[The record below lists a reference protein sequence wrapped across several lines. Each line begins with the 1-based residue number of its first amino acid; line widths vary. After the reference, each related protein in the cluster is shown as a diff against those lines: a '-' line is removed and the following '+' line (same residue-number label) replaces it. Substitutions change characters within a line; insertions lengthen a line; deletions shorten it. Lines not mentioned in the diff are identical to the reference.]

1 MPKGILG
8 LFNVFEKFAFNFVTM
23 PNKPGDILFQ
33 LIKSLEKSEKRHF
46 KLYIT
51 RSSGNE
57 DLKVIKLFDALDKLQ
72 QYDEK
77 LVLKK
82 LKDVTKPQLSNLK
95 SHLYKEILAGLRLL
109 KSSESLDLQLNE
121 LFDSAHILY
130 KKGLFYQSLRVIDK
144 VKEMAKLNQK
154 FFFLPQI
161 LSLEKRIEALNVTD
175 SFVSR
180 MDELAEESNEVNTKL
195 NMVTRLSN
203 LSLQVYG
210 FYIANGHARNE
221 VEEDKVK
228 KFFKQNLPSGSAQ
241 QEGFYE
247 RLYYYQSYT
256 WFAFIRQDFLLYY
269 RYVQKWVDLFYEK
282 PNMQRTETGH
292 FIKGYHNLLNA
303 HFDLRNYEKF
313 SIDLQR
319 FEEFSH
325 TKRVQSNENFR
336 VQSFVYIASAKINY
350 FTITGQTAAGLKEVP
365 FIEEKL
371 TEYTL
376 FLDRHRVM
384 VITYKIAMLY
394 FLSGDYGT
402 SIDYLQKII
411 NDSSGLRTDLQCYA
425 RLVHLLAHYE
435 MGNLELM
442 DSLTRS
448 VFRYMSKMK
457 NLTVIEQ
464 EIFRFFR
471 GSFRFTSR
479 ELIPEFARFLDK
491 VKHLEKNRFETRSF
505 AYLDIISWLE
515 SKVERKPMR
524 KIIEEKFQQSKHRK
538 NVVPVLVDQ

>member
-1 MPKGILG
+1 M
-8 LFNVFEKFAFNFVTM
+8 
-23 PNKPGDILFQ
+23 LFQ

-57 DLKVIKLFDALDKLQ
+57 DLKVVKLFDAMDKLQ

-77 LVLKK
+77 LLLKK
-82 LKDVTKPQLSNLK
+82 LRDVTKPQLANLK

-121 LFDSAHILY
+121 LYDSAHILY
-130 KKGLFYQSLRVIDK
+130 KKGLFYQSLRAIDK
-144 VKEMAKLNQK
+144 AKESAMMNQK
-154 FFFLPQI
+154 FFFLPQ
-161 LSLEKRIEALNVTD
+161 LVALEKRIEGLNVTN
-175 SFVSR
+175 SYVSR
-180 MDELAEESNEVNTKL
+180 MEELADESNDVNTKL
-195 NMVTRLSN
+195 NMITRLSN

-221 VEEDKVK
+221 AEEEKVK
-228 KFFKQNLPSGSAQ
+228 KFFKTNLPSGSAQ
-241 QEGFYE
+241 QEGIYE

-256 WFAFIRQDFLLYY
+256 WYAFIRQDFLLYY
-269 RYVQKWVDLFYEK
+269 RYVQKWVNLFYEK
-282 PNMQRTETGH
+282 PNLQRTETGH

-303 HFDLRNYEKF
+303 HFDLRNYGQF
-313 SIDLQR
+313 SVDLKR
-319 FEEFSH
+319 FEDFSH
-325 TKRVQSNENFR
+325 TKRVQGNENFR
-336 VQSFVYIASAKINY
+336 VQSFVYVASAKINY

-365 FIEEKL
+365 YIEEKL
-371 TEYTL
+371 AEYAL

-384 VITYKIAMLY
+384 VINYKIAILY
-394 FLSGDYGT
+394 FLSGDYST

-411 NDSSGLRTDLQCYA
+411 NDSFGLRTDLQCYA

-448 VFRYMSKMK
+448 VYRFMSKMK

-471 GSFRFTSR
+471 GSFHFSR
-479 ELIPEFARFLDK
+479 KELNSEFEKFLQK
-491 VKHLEKNRFETRSF
+491 VKHLEGNRFETRSF

-515 SKVERKPMR
+515 SKVEGKSMR
-524 KIIEEKFQQSKHRK
+524 KIIEDKFLASKRSK
-538 NVVPVLVDQ
+538 EVIPVSIDENISA

>member
-1 MPKGILG
+1 MPS
-8 LFNVFEKFAFNFVTM
+8 
-23 PNKPGDILFQ
+23 KPGDILFQ

-57 DLKVIKLFDALDKLQ
+57 DLKVIKLFDAMDKMP

-77 LVLKK
+77 ALLKK
-82 LKDVTKPQLSNLK
+82 LKEVTKPQLSNLK
-95 SHLYKEILAGLRLL
+95 SHLYREILAGLRLL

-121 LFDSAHILY
+121 LFDTAHILY

-144 VKEMAKLNQK
+144 AKETAKLNQK
-154 FFFLPQI
+154 FFFLPQL
-161 LSLEKRIEALNVTD
+161 LSLEKRIEALNVTN

-180 MDELAEESNEVNTKL
+180 MDELADESNEANTKL
-195 NMVTRLSN
+195 NMITRLSN
-203 LSLQVYG
+203 LSLQMYG
-210 FYIANGHARNE
+210 FFIANGHARNE
-221 VEEDKVK
+221 AEEDKVK
-228 KFFKQNLPSGSAQ
+228 KFFRQNLPSGSAQ

-256 WFAFIRQDFLLYY
+256 WYAFIRQDFLLYY

-282 PNMQRTETGH
+282 PGMQRAETGH
-292 FIKGYHNLLNA
+292 FIRGYHNLLNA

-313 SIDLQR
+313 TIDLHQ

-365 FIEEKL
+365 YIEDKL
-371 TEYTL
+371 SEYAL

-384 VITYKIAMLY
+384 VINYKIAMLY
-394 FLSGDYGT
+394 FLSGDYST

-411 NDSSGLRTDLQCYA
+411 NDSSDLRTDLQCYS

-435 MGNLELM
+435 LGNLELM

-464 EIFRFFR
+464 EIFRFIR
-471 GSFRFTSR
+471 GAFHYSR
-479 ELIPEFARFLDK
+479 NELKPEFAKFLDK
-491 VKHLEKNRFETRSF
+491 VKHLEGNRFETRSF

-515 SKVERKPMR
+515 SKVEGKSMR
-524 KIIEEKFQQSKHRK
+524 VIIEEKFRQSKHSK
-538 NVVPVLVDQ
+538 NVVPVEVDR